1 MSVNTLKEKVEEYL
15 ELLKAIKQKTGDERT
30 ALAILQEV
38 NKDVRMD
45 RISFERGNGKDN
57 GSPRNHTRMA
67 TKRQLS
73 FLSKLGVEVPEGLTR
88 EQASAMLDKKLAA
101 DDAGE
106 SGGSTEHEW
115 Y

>member
-57 GSPRNHTRMA
+57 GSPRNHTRMVTLVPA
-67 TKRQLS
+67 WTQSRRPLHTASTSFAYKRN
-73 FLSKLGVEVPEGLTR
+73 
-88 EQASAMLDKKLAA
+88 LDTTAHSVKTAYIYC
-101 DDAGE
+101 E
-106 SGGSTEHEW
+106 NT
-115 Y
+115 